1 MDIQR
6 LLRTYIHVN
15 DPERRNVTIKLAIA
29 GIALATIGLLV
40 ATQTGWIGAGTGPGG
55 PADGPAAET
64 AGQDGHQ
71 DECMPEEELPQW
83 LAEHPE
89 AEDIETTTPEPG
101 LVCVTYTTP

>member
-29 GIALATIGLLV
+29 AIALATVGLLV
-40 ATQTGWIGAGTGPGG
+40 ATQTGWLGADGTG
-55 PADGPAAET
+55 
-64 AGQDGHQ
+64 GQDPGFATESEATADDHQ
-71 DECMPEEELPQW
+71 DACMPEDELAQW

-89 AEDIETTTPEPG
+89 AKEIETTTPEPG
-101 LVCVTYTTP
+101 LVCVSYTAP